1 MQYKLHSPSPAVADL
16 VLVRLELTGD
26 RGLARM
32 TLLLRD
38 QTKTDVEQ
46 LAIGATVYG
55 VVT

>member
-1 MQYKLHSPSPAVADL
+1 MADL